1 MMKFKMSKDKTLEKL
16 INLKKQM
23 EKMQTKNLL
32 Q

>member
-1 MMKFKMSKDKTLEKL
+1 MMKFKISKDKTLEKL